1 MCLTEA
7 VIRMSML
14 NNVSSLLE
22 KSSMMGYI
30 EEELQRMQ
38 EAIMEIPIR
47 MLRDVHDQVC
57 MTIYVSVSVCVS
69 VCVRVHVVCAC
80 PCNCVLY
87 VSVCVCVHLCMRAY
101 IHDASHPHI

>member
-22 KSSMMGYI
+22 KSTMMGYI

-57 MTIYVSVSVCVS
+57 VCVC
-69 VCVRVHVVCAC
+69 VCVHACAC
-80 PCNCVLY
+80 KCVLY
-87 VSVCVCVHLCMRAY
+87 VSVHANAYVCVCMLVY
-101 IHDASHPHI
+101 V